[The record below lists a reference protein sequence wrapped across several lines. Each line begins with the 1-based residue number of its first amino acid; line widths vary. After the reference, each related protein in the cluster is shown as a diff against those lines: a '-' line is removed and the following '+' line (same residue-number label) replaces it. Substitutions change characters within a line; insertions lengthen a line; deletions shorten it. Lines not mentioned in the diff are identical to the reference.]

1 MHEQIK
7 FSGNP
12 YLFGQVIVENATS
25 VSDLVTVN
33 ELSGHVEIVYNGGL
47 GTGTYAVSGWREVR

>member
-12 YLFGQVIVENATS
+12 YLLGQVIVENATS
-25 VSDLVTVN
+25 VSNLVTVN
-33 ELSGHVEIVYNGGL
+33 EISGHVEIVYNGGL